1 MRARKKL
8 TPDEKVALA
17 LDVLKQAKSIHEICE
32 YYQVSHTTAYSVR
45 NTFLEGGRRALSGD
59 RDTSDRLRQLETLV
73 ARHDAMIEQAAA
85 KPDSR
90 GR

>member
-1 MRARKKL
+1 MRARRKL

-17 LDVLKQAKSIHEICE
+17 LDVLKQTKSMHEICE
-32 YYQVSHTTAYSVR
+32 FYQVSHTTAYSVR
-45 NTFLEGGRRALSGD
+45 NTFLEGGRRALVGD

-73 ARHDAMIEQAAA
+73 ARHDLVIEQAG
-85 KPDSR
+85 KRESG

>member
-17 LDVLKQAKSIHEICE
+17 LDVLKQAKSMHEICA

-45 NTFLEGGRRALSGD
+45 NTFLEGGRLALTGE
-59 RDTSDRLRQLETLV
+59 RDTAGRLRQLEALV
-73 ARHDAMIEQAAA
+73 ARHGAMIEQQSL
-85 KPDSR
+85 KRDDG

>member
-45 NTFLEGGRRALSGD
+45 NTFLEGGRRALAGD

-73 ARHDAMIEQAAA
+73 ARHDAMIERAA
-85 KPDSR
+85 KPDTR
-90 GR
+90 R

>member
-17 LDVLKQAKSIHEICE
+17 LDVLKQSKSIHEICE

-45 NTFLEGGRRALSGD
+45 NTFLEGGRRALGGE
-59 RDTSDRLRQLETLV
+59 RDTSDRLRQLENLV
-73 ARHDAMIEQAAA
+73 ARHNEMIERASKVEPSQ
-85 KPDSR
+85 
-90 GR
+90 G

>member
-17 LDVLKQAKSIHEICE
+17 LDVLKQSKSIHEICE

-45 NTFLEGGRRALSGD
+45 NTFLEGGRRALVGE
-59 RDTSDRLRQLETLV
+59 RDTSDRLRQLENLV
-73 ARHDAMIEQAAA
+73 ARHDAMIERAA
-85 KPDSR
+85 KVEPSQ
-90 GR
+90 G